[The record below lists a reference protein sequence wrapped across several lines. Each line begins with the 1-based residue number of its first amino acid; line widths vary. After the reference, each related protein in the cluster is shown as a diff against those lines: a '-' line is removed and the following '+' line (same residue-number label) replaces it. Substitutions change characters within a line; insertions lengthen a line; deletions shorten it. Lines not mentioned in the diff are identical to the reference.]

1 LQDKSVKD
9 SRSDSSEETCST
21 SEEDKARQQH
31 TKKNGFHPPPAKG

>member
-21 SEEDKARQQH
+21 SEEDKARQH